1 MSAIDDPN
9 TLAALAARDL
19 QANQI
24 AAAETKCL
32 RALSADRQHRGA
44 LNVLGMVLH
53 AQERHEDAVRVFSA
67 LTQFEP
73 RDAGYW
79 ANLGTALRP
88 TRRYDAALDA
98 YERALQLGGPSAD
111 LLYNIAVLHVDR
123 CDYESA
129 SAMFDQ
135 ALGLA
140 PADAGLRLAH
150 AQCCF
155 DSMRNEETLA
165 ILEGWEQFTGL
176 TPEVLAGIA
185 HLLVMMGETRRAEPV
200 IARALDAARR
210 GSAIS
215 LRLVRLLERT
225 NRLPEARDVLERV
238 KALSETARDD
248 PDLWLAEAAL
258 AERAGDHPQ
267 ACRLFSA
274 VRQRQDDFLRR
285 FHVLFPLARSLEAL
299 GRYDEAFATLE
310 EAHRSQVAFLG
321 AALGKEPSEG
331 SPAIELARDGCDPQ
345 DIATWR
351 DPEAPTAEESP
362 IFVVAF
368 PRSGTTLIEQILDA
382 HPALRS
388 MDETPFLKRAL
399 ERVRELGIRY
409 PAELGRLSAE
419 QLRQIRAGYWSDVR
433 GKVEL
438 GRGQRLVDKNPL
450 NMMRLPL
457 IRRLFPH
464 ARTVLAVRHPCDTLL
479 SCFQQQFRAPDLA
492 LICRDLPV
500 LAENFR
506 TAFDFW
512 YAQLPLLGAAT
523 VEMRYETLV
532 ADFAT
537 EVRRLAAFLELPW
550 HEALLAPAEHA
561 RAKSY
566 ISTPSYT
573 QVIQPINTRSVG
585 RWQRYERHFTAAL
598 PLLMPYI
605 TRGGYTT

>member
-1 MSAIDDPN
+1 VCALDDPN

-19 QANQI
+19 QANHI
-24 AAAETKCL
+24 AAAEAKCL
-32 RALSADRQHRGA
+32 RALSADRQHRAA

-53 AQERHEDAVRVFSA
+53 AQARHEDAVRVFSA

-73 RDAGYW
+73 RNAGYW

-98 YERALQLGGPSAD
+98 YERALQLGGTSAD

-123 CDYESA
+123 CDYASA

-135 ALGLA
+135 ALSLA

-155 DSMRNEETLA
+155 DSMRNDETLA

-176 TPEVLAGIA
+176 TPEVLAGMA

-200 IARALDAARR
+200 VARALEAARR

-225 NRLPEARDVLERV
+225 NRLPEARDVLERI
-238 KALSETARDD
+238 KALPQTERDD
-248 PDLWLAEAAL
+248 PDLWLAEASL
-258 AERAGDHPQ
+258 AERDGAHEE

-274 VRQRQDDFLRR
+274 VRRRQDDFLRC

-310 EAHRSQVAFLG
+310 EAHRSQVAFLA
-321 AALGKEPSEG
+321 AALGKEPTEG
-331 SPAIELARDGCDPQ
+331 SPAIELARDSCDPQ
-345 DIATWR
+345 DIATWQ
-351 DPEAPTAEESP
+351 DAGAPTAEESP

-368 PRSGTTLIEQILDA
+368 PRSGTTLLEQILDA

-388 MDETPFLKRAL
+388 MDETPFLKRSL
-399 ERVRELGIRY
+399 EQVRELGIRY
-409 PAELGRLSAE
+409 PAELGRLSAA
-419 QLRQIRAGYWSDVR
+419 QLEQIRAGYWSEAR

-438 GRGQRLVDKNPL
+438 ERGQRLVDKNPL

-464 ARTVLAVRHPCDTLL
+464 ARTVLAVRHPCDTVL

-492 LICRDLPV
+492 LICRDLPT
-500 LAENFR
+500 LAKNFR

-512 YAQLPLLGAAT
+512 YAQLPLLEVAT
-523 VEMRYETLV
+523 LEMRYETLV

-550 HEALLAPAEHA
+550 DEALLAPEEHA
-561 RAKSY
+561 RAKGY

-585 RWQRYERHFTAAL
+585 RWKRYERHFSVAL

-605 TRGGYTT
+605 ARGGYAT